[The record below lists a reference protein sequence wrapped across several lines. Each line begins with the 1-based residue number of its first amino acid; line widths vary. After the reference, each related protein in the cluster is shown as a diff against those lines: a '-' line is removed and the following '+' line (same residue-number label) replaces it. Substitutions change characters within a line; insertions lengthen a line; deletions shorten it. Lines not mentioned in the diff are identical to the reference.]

1 VPTAAASGTF
11 AIAGELEVHRLG
23 FGAMRLTGP
32 NITGPPADVERA
44 KAVLR
49 RAVELGVDH
58 VDTADAY
65 GPDVSEE
72 LIAEALHPYPD
83 GLVVATKGGL
93 VRTQP
98 GGDWPKDGRPEH
110 LRAACEGSLRRLR
123 LEQIPVYY
131 LHRPDPEVPYE
142 ESVGALKELRDKG
155 KIRHVAVS
163 NVSLELLATARAIV
177 DIALV
182 QNQYSLTDR
191 RAQDVLD
198 ACEQAGIGFVPWA
211 PLDAGAL
218 DPTGPRRRDRPRP
231 RCDPDAGRH
240 GVAPAHLAR
249 DAADPGDVV
258 ARAPRGERRR
268 RGARARRRRG
278 RGARRAGPL
287 TRLRAAPP
295 DPERRRRCRASR
307 AVGHALVEA
316 AASSARAAAR
326 ARRGC
331 AARGRVSVPQSP
343 CATPKR

>member
-1 VPTAAASGTF
+1 MPTAAASGTF

-72 LIAEALHPYPD
+72 LIADALYPYPD

-93 VRTQP
+93 VRTEP

-142 ESVGALKELRDKG
+142 ESVGALKELRDEG

-198 ACEQAGIGFVPWA
+198 ACAQAGIGFVPWA

-218 DPTGPRRRDRPRP
+218 DPAGP
-231 RCDPDAGRH
+231 
-240 GVAPAHLAR
+240 VAAIAR
-249 DAADPGDVV
+249 DHDATPMQVAMAWLLHTSPVMLPIPGTSSLEHLEENV
-258 ARAPRGERRR
+258 
-268 RGARARRRRG
+268 
-278 RGARRAGPL
+278 
-287 TRLRAAPP
+287 
-295 DPERRRRCRASR
+295 
-307 AVGHALVEA
+307 A
-316 AASSARAAAR
+316 AAELALDADEVAALDAL
-326 ARRGC
+326 GH
-331 AARGRVSVPQSP
+331 
-343 CATPKR
+343 

>member
-1 VPTAAASGTF
+1 
-11 AIAGELEVHRLG
+11 
-23 FGAMRLTGP
+23 MRLTGP
-32 NITGPPADVERA
+32 NITGPPADVENA

-49 RAVELGVDH
+49 RALELGVDH
-58 VDTADAY
+58 VDTADSY

-72 LIAEALHPYPD
+72 LIAEALHPYPE

-142 ESVGALKELRDKG
+142 ESVGTLKELRDEG

-163 NVSLELLATARAIV
+163 NVNLELLATARAIV

-198 ACEQAGIGFVPWA
+198 ACEQGGIGFVPWA

-218 DPTGPRRRDRPRP
+218 DPSGPVAEIARAH
-231 RCDPDAGRH
+231 DASPLQ
-240 GVAPAHLAR
+240 VAMAWLLHTSPVMLPIPGTSSLAHLEENVAAAELAL
-249 DAADPGDVV
+249 DAAEV
-258 ARAPRGERRR
+258 AALD
-268 RGARARRRRG
+268 A
-278 RGARRAGPL
+278 L
-287 TRLRAAPP
+287 
-295 DPERRRRCRASR
+295 
-307 AVGHALVEA
+307 GH
-316 AASSARAAAR
+316 
-326 ARRGC
+326 
-331 AARGRVSVPQSP
+331 
-343 CATPKR
+343 

>member
-1 VPTAAASGTF
+1 MPTAAASGTF

-32 NITGPPADVERA
+32 NITGPPADVQNA

-49 RAVELGVDH
+49 RAQELGVDH

-142 ESVGALKELRDKG
+142 ESVGALRELRDEG
-155 KIRHVAVS
+155 KIRYVAVS
-163 NVSLELLATARAIV
+163 NVSLELLATARTIV

-198 ACEQAGIGFVPWA
+198 ACAQAGIGFVPWA

-218 DPTGPRRRDRPRP
+218 DPTGPVAAIAREH
-231 RCDPDAGRH
+231 DATPMQIAMAWLLHTSPVMLPIPGTSSLDH
-240 GVAPAHLAR
+240 LEENVAAAEIEL
-249 DAADPGDVV
+249 DAAQV
-258 ARAPRGERRR
+258 ATLDAM
-268 RGARARRRRG
+268 
-278 RGARRAGPL
+278 
-287 TRLRAAPP
+287 
-295 DPERRRRCRASR
+295 
-307 AVGHALVEA
+307 GH
-316 AASSARAAAR
+316 
-326 ARRGC
+326 
-331 AARGRVSVPQSP
+331 
-343 CATPKR
+343 

>member
-1 VPTAAASGTF
+1 MPTAAASGRF

-32 NITGPPADVERA
+32 NITGPPADVQNA

-49 RAVELGVDH
+49 RAQELGVDH

-142 ESVGALKELRDKG
+142 ESVGALKELRDEG

-163 NVSLELLATARAIV
+163 NVSLELLTTARTIV

-198 ACEQAGIGFVPWA
+198 ACAQAGIGFVPWA

-218 DPTGPRRRDRPRP
+218 DPTGPVAAIAREH
-231 RCDPDAGRH
+231 DATPMQIAMAWLLHTSPVMLPIPGTSSLDH
-240 GVAPAHLAR
+240 LEENVAAAEIEL
-249 DAADPGDVV
+249 DAAQV
-258 ARAPRGERRR
+258 ATLDAM
-268 RGARARRRRG
+268 
-278 RGARRAGPL
+278 
-287 TRLRAAPP
+287 
-295 DPERRRRCRASR
+295 
-307 AVGHALVEA
+307 GH
-316 AASSARAAAR
+316 
-326 ARRGC
+326 
-331 AARGRVSVPQSP
+331 
-343 CATPKR
+343 

>member
-32 NITGPPADVERA
+32 NITGPPADVEKA

-142 ESVGALKELRDKG
+142 ASVGALKELKDEG

-163 NVSLELLATARAIV
+163 NVSLELLATARTIV

-218 DPTGPRRRDRPRP
+218 DPTGP
-231 RCDPDAGRH
+231 
-240 GVAPAHLAR
+240 VAAIAR
-249 DAADPGDVV
+249 DHD
-258 ARAPRGERRR
+258 
-268 RGARARRRRG
+268 
-278 RGARRAGPL
+278 
-287 TRLRAAPP
+287 
-295 DPERRRRCRASR
+295 
-307 AVGHALVEA
+307 
-316 AASSARAAAR
+316 
-326 ARRGC
+326 
-331 AARGRVSVPQSP
+331 
-343 CATPKR
+343 ATPMQVAMAWLLHTSPVMLPIPGTSSLDHLEENVAAGELSLDADEVAALDALGH

>member
-1 VPTAAASGTF
+1 MPTAAASGTF

-32 NITGPPADVERA
+32 NITGPPADVENA

-49 RAVELGVDH
+49 RALELDVDH
-58 VDTADAY
+58 VDTADSY

-72 LIAEALHPYPD
+72 LIAEALHPYPE

-142 ESVGALKELRDKG
+142 ESVGTLKELRDEG

-163 NVSLELLATARAIV
+163 NVNLELLATARAIV

-198 ACEQAGIGFVPWA
+198 ACEQGGIGFVPWA

-218 DPTGPRRRDRPRP
+218 DPSGPVAEIARAH
-231 RCDPDAGRH
+231 DASPLQ
-240 GVAPAHLAR
+240 VAMAWLLHTSPVMLPIPGTSSLAHLEENVAAAELAL
-249 DAADPGDVV
+249 DAAEV
-258 ARAPRGERRR
+258 AALD
-268 RGARARRRRG
+268 A
-278 RGARRAGPL
+278 L
-287 TRLRAAPP
+287 
-295 DPERRRRCRASR
+295 
-307 AVGHALVEA
+307 GH
-316 AASSARAAAR
+316 
-326 ARRGC
+326 
-331 AARGRVSVPQSP
+331 
-343 CATPKR
+343 